1 MNTISILVVEDNPG
15 DLLLIK
21 EYLSERQ
28 NFAYDLM
35 ECGTLESAIATLTRH
50 DFDVVLLDLSLP
62 DSFGLDTVRKVITNF
77 PEIAVVVLTGLQDED
92 TAIQSVRYGAQDYLE
107 KQLLSPGMLYK
118 SIVYATERQKLLQ
131 EKEDLLHDLT
141 LALQKI
147 ESLEGILPV
156 CISCKKILDEK
167 KQWRRIEEYIQQR
180 SGAELV
186 QLICPACK
194 NDMEKESA
202 FER

>member
-1 MNTISILVVEDNPG
+1 MDKITILVVEDNPG

-21 EYLSERQ
+21 EYLAERQ

-35 ECGTLESAIATLTRH
+35 ACGTLESAITALSRH

-77 PEIAVVVLTGLQDED
+77 PEIAVVVLTGLQDEN

-107 KQLLSPGMLYK
+107 KQLLSPGMLNK
-118 SIVYATERQKLLQ
+118 SIIYATERQKLLQ

-186 QLICPACK
+186 QLICPTCK
-194 NDMEKESA
+194 NDMEKE
-202 FER
+202 RV